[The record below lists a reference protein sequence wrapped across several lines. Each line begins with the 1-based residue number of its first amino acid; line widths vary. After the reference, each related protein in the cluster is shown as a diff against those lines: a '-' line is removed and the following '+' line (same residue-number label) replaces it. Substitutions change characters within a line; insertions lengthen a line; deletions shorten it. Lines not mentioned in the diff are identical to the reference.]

1 MPSTCSVPKRWLR
14 PVSHI
19 YAPTRFDSQCMPHPL
34 SQVIKNYLFPL
45 HKKDKI
51 MTTQKCR
58 NLSYSTKELWKKKI
72 KVATP
77 KSEHLLH
84 IKSLLQHW
92 LFFWFILMAQKYY
105 ISLSRE
111 FNSHNVKI
119 IIHLCNFAILY
130 SNSILSLKYTL

>member
-1 MPSTCSVPKRWLR
+1 MPSTCSVPKRWLH

-19 YAPTRFDSQCMPHPL
+19 HAPTRFDSPCMPHVL
-34 SQVIKNYLFPL
+34 SQVIKNYLFPCIRRTRSWQPKSAEIC
-45 HKKDKI
+45 HTIQRSSEKKI
-51 MTTQKCR
+51 
-58 NLSYSTKELWKKKI
+58 I